1 MAGGSGFRTSE
12 ERDWSNEDWVRLRRH
27 ETDSMGCD
35 GMFATAISKHLSGC
49 IGVGVGVGS
58 RVNFSDDD
66 SKAVSANSTLTHHH
80 RICPTHGCDAPS
92 CFRLLEPSV
101 IDDRLITRKP
111 IC

>member
-12 ERDWSNEDWVRLRRH
+12 ERDWSNEDWVRLWRH

-35 GMFATAISKHLSGC
+35 GMFATAISKHLSGG

-66 SKAVSANSTLTHHH
+66 PKAVSADSTLT
-80 RICPTHGCDAPS
+80 ITIEFAPRMAVM
-92 CFRLLEPSV
+92 RLLAFDYSSPSSST
-101 IDDRLITRKP
+101 ID
-111 IC
+111 